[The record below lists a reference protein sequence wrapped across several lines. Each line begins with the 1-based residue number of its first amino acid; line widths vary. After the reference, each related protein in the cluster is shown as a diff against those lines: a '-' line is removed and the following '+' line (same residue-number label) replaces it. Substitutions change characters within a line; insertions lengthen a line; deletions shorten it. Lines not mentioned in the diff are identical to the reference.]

1 MNSSSIENDQNNQN
15 ITQKKEV
22 VHKNE
27 VGCGSDHLSGK
38 HQIIKETIK
47 QNYVPLES
55 YGLEIPPHKESRQI
69 ELCNLLVSWIISD
82 TQPLN
87 ITQSKFFQKFI
98 KELDLA
104 FDIPN
109 VKLIKQTIHSTY
121 NHTLPLIQKFV
132 EKNAISVS
140 LTTDM
145 WTGRNRQGFLAQN
158 ISDALFVI
166 LDNWGLREKTNII
179 VTNNRNAG
187 KTSEYFL
194 QVDANVSTSSNEW
207 ELLQQLVITLGPF
220 EEATNYLGKEKYIT
234 YNIISPIIEQI
245 KNLLYLSLSNSS
257 SSSTPTSPVTS
268 FNTSEIYQEIEN
280 AANVFVVIEKVG
292 ILEND
297 NIENNNNQTRKDKID
312 LDKPLETKD
321 FLDKVKKDLYNAIVK
336 LMNNKEDDEEILY
349 KKYEEYKENY
359 LLTPIEFCV
368 SSPTP
373 SESSSVILNLIY
385 KPKFF
390 SIFKQNQPRATNEV
404 EEYLKEDNIS
414 FIQYPFSWWLNKKYS
429 IQFLLKWQEFTY
441 LFLYHQK
448 GYFLMQKFAISKK
461 I

>member
-1 MNSSSIENDQNNQN
+1 MEVLLLFLCLWNVISIETGLWTLDFGRELTSLDSWISNETPSPWPGTDLNSLDNLDFEQDTFLDLDCERIWISAWVMKGKGTLSWIWISAWIMKGTIFLDLNFGLGYVDNSIENDQNNQN

-145 WTGRNRQGFLAQN
+145 WTGRNRQGFL
-158 ISDALFVI
+158 
-166 LDNWGLREKTNII
+166 G
-179 VTNNRNAG
+179 VTC
-187 KTSEYFL
+187 S
-194 QVDANVSTSSNEW
+194 
-207 ELLQQLVITLGPF
+207 
-220 EEATNYLGKEKYIT
+220 
-234 YNIISPIIEQI
+234 
-245 KNLLYLSLSNSS
+245 
-257 SSSTPTSPVTS
+257 
-268 FNTSEIYQEIEN
+268 
-280 AANVFVVIEKVG
+280 
-292 ILEND
+292 
-297 NIENNNNQTRKDKID
+297 
-312 LDKPLETKD
+312 
-321 FLDKVKKDLYNAIVK
+321 FLDKNFKIH
-336 LMNNKEDDEEILY
+336 E
-349 KKYEEYKENY
+349 
-359 LLTPIEFCV
+359 
-368 SSPTP
+368 
-373 SESSSVILNLIY
+373 VIL
-385 KPKFF
+385 
-390 SIFKQNQPRATNEV
+390 
-404 EEYLKEDNIS
+404 
-414 FIQYPFSWWLNKKYS
+414 
-429 IQFLLKWQEFTY
+429 
-441 LFLYHQK
+441 
-448 GYFLMQKFAISKK
+448 
-461 I
+461 